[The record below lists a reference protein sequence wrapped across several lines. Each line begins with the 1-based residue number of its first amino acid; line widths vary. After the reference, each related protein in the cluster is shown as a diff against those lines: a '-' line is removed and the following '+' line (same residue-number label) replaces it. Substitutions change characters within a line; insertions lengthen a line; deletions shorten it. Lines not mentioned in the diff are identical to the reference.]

1 MPDILRN
8 TFERGERPEQ
18 VDETAHERLRPGEDL
33 LDRPLGALYGAVS
46 GDWTGAPTRFLS
58 RARIGRLLLPSAA
71 SGALHDGG
79 LSEAL
84 TTPNVDLG
92 RIVAD
97 LLIEGDGRIDEGAL
111 RSALQEWLRADGRDA
126 GHIDPA
132 IAAALC
138 DLDGAGAPT
147 VTGWHGDSNGCLPG
161 AIVVGVATTPAPVAD
176 LIDRVEEMCRPT
188 HDTGLAIAGASAVAA
203 AISAGI
209 EGAALVRALEAGEQA
224 AALGAGRGRF
234 VPGASVAERIDWA
247 LELVAASGTE
257 RSLALVS
264 ELVGTGVRVQET
276 VPAAFALALLWP
288 DDPWRV
294 CLEAARLGGDTS
306 SVGASAAAIVG
317 SVTGLRAFPPEAAPF
332 LSGVNRQR
340 LRDVAQDLVRLRLHE
355 AEA

>member
-1 MPDILRN
+1 MADVSRNAFDRGKHPDR
-8 TFERGERPEQ
+8 TGETPREQRRP
-18 VDETAHERLRPGEDL
+18 AKDL

-46 GDWTGAPTRFLS
+46 GDSTGAPTRFLS
-58 RARIGRLLLPSAA
+58 RARIGRLLLPSA
-71 SGALHDGG
+71 GPDALPDGV
-79 LSEAL
+79 LAEAL

-97 LLIEGDGRIDEGAL
+97 LLVEGHGSIDEGAL
-111 RSALQEWLRADGRDA
+111 RSALARWLRADRQGAGR
-126 GHIDPA
+126 IDPA
-132 IAAALC
+132 IAAALGG
-138 DLDGAGAPT
+138 LDGAPES
-147 VTGWHGDSNGCLPG
+147 GWYGDTNSCLPG
-161 AIVVGVATTPAPVAD
+161 AIVVGVATRPAPVAG
-176 LIDRVEEMCRPT
+176 LIDRVEEICRPT

>member
-1 MPDILRN
+1 MAAISRN
-8 TFERGERPEQ
+8 AFDKRNDQERI
-18 VDETAHERLRPGEDL
+18 DEIARERLQPGKDL

-46 GDWTGAPTRFLS
+46 GDSTGAPTRFLS
-58 RARIGRLLLPSAA
+58 RARIDRLLSPSAEPGA
-71 SGALHDGG
+71 LLDRVLSGA
-79 LSEAL
+79 S

-97 LLIEGDGRIDEGAL
+97 LLIEGDGRIDDGAL
-111 RSALQEWLRADGRDA
+111 RGALEAWLRANRHDGGR
-126 GHIDPA
+126 IDPA
-132 IAAALC
+132 IAAAL
-138 DLDGAGAPT
+138 DGLDCGRSPGFS
-147 VTGWHGDSNGCLPG
+147 GWYGDTNSCLPG
-161 AIVVGVATTPAPVAD
+161 AIVVGVATPPAPVAD
-176 LIDRVEEMCRPT
+176 LIDRVEEMCQPT

-203 AISAGI
+203 AVSAGI
-209 EGAALVRALEAGEQA
+209 EGAVLVRALEAGEQA
-224 AALGAGRGRF
+224 AVVGAGRGRF

-306 SVGASAAAIVG
+306 SIGASAAAIVG
-317 SVTGLRAFPPEAAPF
+317 SITGIRAFPPEAAPF
-332 LSGVNRQR
+332 LSGVSRQR
-340 LRDVAQDLVRLRLHE
+340 LRDVAQGLVRLRVHE
-355 AEA
+355 A